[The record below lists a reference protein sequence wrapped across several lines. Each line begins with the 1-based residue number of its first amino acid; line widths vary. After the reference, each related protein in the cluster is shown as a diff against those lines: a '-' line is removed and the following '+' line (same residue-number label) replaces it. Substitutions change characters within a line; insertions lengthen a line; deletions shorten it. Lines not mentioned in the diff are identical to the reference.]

1 MDVLKFL
8 SRLVA
13 SRRKAVTDDL
23 ANELDDHAARLTER
37 YVREGMD
44 LDRAQAAARQRL
56 GNVTRLRED
65 VHEMTGVPWLEQL
78 ADDIAHGVRHMRRA
92 PAVAAVLIATLA
104 LGIGAN
110 SAIFSVINAV
120 LLRPFPAPDPDRVVV
135 LTTMFPEGA
144 SYVTSDQKYN
154 LWRRENALL
163 QDISGNRSSVVN
175 LTQIDQPEQV
185 QATWVTDNY
194 FRLYGI
200 PLAKGRAFAANE
212 MLPHGRSVAVLSDGL
227 WRRAFGADP
236 RIIGKRVSVS
246 DLDYEIVGVAAA
258 GVQTLSGDPVDLW
271 LPLVIDPASTNQ
283 VHYFTAQGRLAPGVE
298 LSAVNS
304 RLAVVAEQ
312 FRRDF
317 PNAVAM
323 GPQATFAA
331 QVSRDAI
338 VANIRPSLLVLFGAV
353 ALVLLIAC
361 VNVVN
366 LQVARVL
373 ARQREIAIRTALG
386 ASRNRVVRQL
396 IAESLPLAL
405 IGGTLGL
412 LVGHAGMRALLALS
426 PGSIPRVGASGAG
439 VTIDSGV
446 VLFTALLSIATAL
459 VAGIGPALTGTRI
472 DTNVILKDGAPGTAR
487 RYLKVRSLLIVSE
500 LAIAVMLLTG
510 AGVLIHS
517 FIRLRSVD
525 PGIAT
530 TDVVTARMSLSG
542 PRFATT
548 AAVDRLIRSSLPQV
562 EAIPGVIA
570 AAYASSVPLEG
581 GAVFPFV
588 IDGRP
593 LTGPFH
599 GFGPWTSVSPHY
611 FDVFAIPLVRGRVFT
626 DADGHNAPGVV
637 IINQAMATRAWPNAD
652 PLHARIFIGKGSGPE
667 FDEPAREVVGIVAN
681 VHDGPLDRAPQPAMY
696 VPASQLTDGLNARIV
711 RGSVAWVIHTAAG
724 RRVPPAALEHALAQ
738 STGGVPIAR
747 VRTMQDVLA
756 RTTTRS
762 AFNTWLLGVFAV
774 SALLLASIGVYGL
787 VAYAARQ
794 REPEIAIRMALGADG
809 RAMRNLL
816 LRSGATLMGI
826 GLVMGIIASWAGA
839 RVMTAFLYGVS
850 PRDPVAF
857 MVAPAIL
864 ALVTLA
870 AIWRPASKVARVSPA
885 ELLRTE

>member
-13 SRRKAVTDDL
+13 FRRKAVTDDL
-23 ANELDDHAARLTER
+23 ATELDDHAARLTER

-44 LDRAQAAARQRL
+44 LDRAQAAAGQRL

-65 VHEMTGVPWLEQL
+65 IHEMTGVPWLEQL

-135 LTTMFPEGA
+135 LSTMFPEGA
-144 SYVTSDQKYN
+144 SYVTSDQKFN
-154 LWRRENALL
+154 LWRRENAVL

-175 LTQIDQPEQV
+175 LTQIDQPQQV

-200 PLAKGRAFAANE
+200 PLAKGRGFAADE
-212 MLPHGRSVAVLSDGL
+212 TLPHGRSVAVLSDGL
-227 WRRAFGADP
+227 WKRAFGADP
-236 RIIGKRVSVS
+236 RIIGKRISVS
-246 DLDYEIVGVAAA
+246 DLDYEIVGVTAA
-258 GVQTLSGDPVDLW
+258 GIQTLSGDPVDLW

-283 VHYFTAQGRLAPGVE
+283 IHYFTAQGRLAPGVG
-298 LSAVNS
+298 LNAVNS

-323 GPQATFAA
+323 GPRATFAA

-338 VANIRPSLLVLFGAV
+338 VANIRPSLLVLCGAV

-386 ASRNRVVRQL
+386 ASRSRVVRQL

-405 IGGTLGL
+405 VGGALGL
-412 LVGHAGMRALLALS
+412 LIGHAGMRALLALS
-426 PGSIPRVGASGAG
+426 PGSIPRVGVSGAG
-439 VTIDSGV
+439 VTMDAGV
-446 VLFTALLSIATAL
+446 VLFTALLSVVTAL
-459 VAGIGPALTGTRI
+459 VAGIGPALTGTRA
-472 DTNVILKDGAPGTAR
+472 DTNVILKDGAPGTAP
-487 RYLKVRSLLIVSE
+487 RYLKIRSLLIVSE

-517 FIRLRSVD
+517 FVRLRAVD

-530 TDVVTARMSLSG
+530 KDVVTARMSLSG

-548 AAVDRLIRSSLPQV
+548 AAVDRLIRSSLSQM
-562 EAIPGVIA
+562 EAIPGVSA
-570 AAYASSVPLEG
+570 AAYASSLPLEG
-581 GAVFPFV
+581 GSVFPYI

-611 FDVFAIPLVRGRVFT
+611 FDVFAIPLVRGRWFT

-637 IINQAMATRAWPNAD
+637 VINEAMATRSWPNAD

-696 VPASQLTDGLNARIV
+696 VPAAQLTDGLNARIV

-724 RRVPPAALEHALAQ
+724 APSPVAALEHALAQ
-738 STGGVPIAR
+738 STGGVPVAR
-747 VRTMQDVLA
+747 VRTMEDVLA
-756 RTTTRS
+756 RTTTR
-762 AFNTWLLGVFAV
+762 AEFTTWLLGVFAA

-787 VAYAARQ
+787 IAYSARQ

-816 LRSGATLMGI
+816 LRSGAVLMGGGLAI
-826 GLVMGIIASWAGA
+826 GIVASWPAV
-839 RVMTAFLYGVS
+839 RVLTAFVYGVS

-857 MVAPAIL
+857 VLAPAVL

-870 AIWRPASKVARVSPA
+870 AIWRPASRIARVTPA
-885 ELLRTE
+885 DLLRME

>member
-1 MDVLKFL
+1 MDVLRFL
-8 SRLVA
+8 SRLIA
-13 SRRKAVTDDL
+13 SRRRSLADDL
-23 ANELDDHAARLTER
+23 TTELDEHAARLTER

-44 LDRAQAAARQRL
+44 PDRAQAAARRRL

-78 ADDIAHGVRHMRRA
+78 AHDIVHGVRHMRRA

-135 LTTMFPEGA
+135 LSTMFPEGA
-144 SYVTSDQKYN
+144 SYLTSDQKFN

-200 PLAKGRAFAANE
+200 PLAKGRAFSADE
-212 MLPHGRSVAVLSDGL
+212 TLPHGRSVAVLSDGL

-236 RIIGKRVSVS
+236 RIIGQRISVS

-271 LPLVIDPASTNQ
+271 LPLAIDPASTSQ
-283 VHYFTAQGRLAPGVE
+283 VHYFTAQARLGPGVG

-304 RLAVVAEQ
+304 RLGVVAEQ

-338 VANIRPSLLVLFGAV
+338 VANVRPSLLVLWGAV

-386 ASRNRVVRQL
+386 ASRSRVVRQL
-396 IAESLPLAL
+396 IAESLPLAFV
-405 IGGTLGL
+405 GGALGL
-412 LVGHAGMRALLALS
+412 VVGHAGMRALLAVS
-426 PGSIPRVGASGAG
+426 PGSIPRVGTLGTG
-439 VTIDSGV
+439 VTIDTRV
-446 VLFTALLSIATAL
+446 VLFTALLSLTTAL
-459 VAGIGPALTGTRI
+459 IAGIGPALTGTRI
-472 DTNVILKDGAPGTAR
+472 NTNGILKDGAPGTAP
-487 RYLKVRSLLIVSE
+487 RYLKIRSLLIVSE
-500 LAIAVMLLTG
+500 LASAVMLLIG

-517 FIRLRSVD
+517 FVRLRSVD

-530 TDVVTARMSLSG
+530 KDVLTMRMSLSG

-548 AAVDRLIRSSLPQV
+548 AAVDRLIRSSLSQI
-562 EAIPGVIA
+562 EALPGVTA

-581 GAVFPFV
+581 GPVLPYI

-611 FDVFAIPLVRGRVFT
+611 FDVFAIPLVRGRQFT
-626 DADGHNAPGVV
+626 DADGRNAPGVV

-652 PLHARIFIGKGSGPE
+652 PLRARLFIGKGTGPE
-667 FDEPAREVVGIVAN
+667 FDEPTREVVGIVAN

-696 VPASQLTDGLNARIV
+696 VPAAQLTDGLNARIV

-724 RRVPPAALEHALAQ
+724 TPLPAAALEHALKE
-738 STGGVPIAR
+738 STGGVPVAR
-747 VRTMQDVLA
+747 VRTMEDVLA

-762 AFNTWLLGVFAV
+762 EFNTWLLGVFAV

-816 LRSGATLMGI
+816 LRSGAVLTAVGLAIGI
-826 GLVMGIIASWAGA
+826 VASWAGA

-857 MVAPAIL
+857 VVAPAIL

-870 AIWRPASKVARVSPA
+870 AIWRPASRVAKISPA
-885 ELLRTE
+885 ELLRME

>member
-1 MDVLKFL
+1 MLTFL
-8 SRLVA
+8 SRLIA
-13 SRRKAVTDDL
+13 FRRKALAEDL
-23 ANELDDHAARLTER
+23 ATELDDHAARLVER
-37 YVREGMD
+37 YMREGMD
-44 LDRAQAAARQRL
+44 RDRAQTAARERV

-65 VHEMTGVPWLEQL
+65 VHEMTGLPWLEQL
-78 ADDIAHGVRHMRRA
+78 AHDIVHGVRQMRRA

-110 SAIFSVINAV
+110 SAIFSVVNAV

-135 LTTMFPEGA
+135 LATKYPEGA
-144 SYVTSDQKYN
+144 SYVTSDQKFN
-154 LWRRENALL
+154 LWRRETALL

-175 LTQIDQPEQV
+175 LTRIDQPEQV

-212 MLPHGRSVAVLSDGL
+212 MLPHDRSVAVLSDGL

-236 RIIGKRVSVS
+236 QIIGKRIFVS
-246 DLDYEIVGVAAA
+246 DLEYEIVGVAAA

-271 LPLVIDPASTNQ
+271 LPLAIDPASTSQ
-283 VHYFTAQGRLAPGVE
+283 VHYFTAQARLAPGVE

-304 RLAVVAEQ
+304 RLAAVAEQ

-331 QVSRDAI
+331 QVSRDAQ

-353 ALVLLIAC
+353 TLVLLIAC

-412 LVGHAGMRALLALS
+412 LVGNVGMRALLALS
-426 PGSIPRVGASGAG
+426 PGSLPRVGALGTG
-439 VTIDSGV
+439 VTIDTRV
-446 VLFTALLSIATAL
+446 VLFTVLLSLATAL
-459 VAGIGPALTGTRI
+459 TAGIGPALTGTRI
-472 DTNVILKDGAPGTAR
+472 DMNGILKDGALGTGP
-487 RYLKVRSLLIVSE
+487 RYLKIRSLLIVSE

-510 AGVLIHS
+510 AGVLVHS
-517 FIRLRSVD
+517 FVRLRSVD

-548 AAVDRLIRSSLPQV
+548 AAVDRLIRSSVSQV
-562 EAIPGVIA
+562 EAIPGVTA

-581 GAVFPFV
+581 GSVFPFIV
-588 IDGRP
+588 DGRR

-611 FDVFAIPLVRGRVFT
+611 FDVFAIPLVRGRLFT

-652 PLHARIFIGKGSGPE
+652 PLHARISIGKGTGPE
-667 FDEPAREVVGIVAN
+667 FDEPAREIVGIVAN
-681 VHDGPLDRAPQPAMY
+681 VHDRPLDRAPQPAMY
-696 VPASQLTDGLNARIV
+696 VPAAQLTDGLNARIV
-711 RGSVAWVIHTAAG
+711 RGSVAWVIHTAG
-724 RRVPPAALEHALAQ
+724 TQVPPAALEHVLTQ
-738 STGGVPIAR
+738 SAGGVPVAR
-747 VRTMQDVLA
+747 VRTMQDVVS

-787 VAYAARQ
+787 IAHVARQ

-816 LRSGATLMGI
+816 LRSGAVLTGI
-826 GLVMGIIASWAGA
+826 GLAVGIVASWASA

-857 MVAPAIL
+857 VIAPAIL

-885 ELLRTE
+885 ELLRME

>member
-65 VHEMTGVPWLEQL
+65 VHDMTGVPWLEQL
-78 ADDIAHGVRHMRRA
+78 ADEIAHGVRHMRRA

-144 SYVTSDQKYN
+144 SYLTSDQKFN

-175 LTQIDQPEQV
+175 LTQIDQPQQV

-200 PLAKGRAFAANE
+200 PLAQGRAFSANE

-439 VTIDSGV
+439 VTIDTGV
-446 VLFTALLSIATAL
+446 VLFTALLSIVTAL

-611 FDVFAIPLVRGRVFT
+611 FDVFAILLVRGRLFT

-652 PLHARIFIGKGSGPE
+652 PLHARIFIGKGTGPE

-696 VPASQLTDGLNARIV
+696 VPAAQLTDGLNARIV

-724 RRVPPAALEHALAQ
+724 TPLPAGAVEHVLAQ

-747 VRTMQDVLA
+747 VRTMEDVLA

-762 AFNTWLLGVFAV
+762 EFTTWLLGVFAV

-787 VAYAARQ
+787 VASTARQ

-816 LRSGATLMGI
+816 LRSGAVLTAA
-826 GLVMGIIASWAGA
+826 GLAIRIVASWAGA
-839 RVMTAFLYGVS
+839 RVMSAFLYGVG

-857 MVAPAIL
+857 VVAPGIL
-864 ALVTLA
+864 ALVTLV
-870 AIWRPASKVARVSPA
+870 AIWRPASRAARVSPA
-885 ELLRTE
+885 ELLRMQ

>member
-1 MDVLKFL
+1 MELLKFL
-8 SRLVA
+8 SRLIA
-13 SRRKAVTDDL
+13 SRRRALADDL
-23 ANELDDHAARLTER
+23 ATELDDHAARLTER

-44 LDRAQAAARQRL
+44 LDRAQATARQRL

-78 ADDIAHGVRHMRRA
+78 AHDIAHGVRHIRRA

-110 SAIFSVINAV
+110 SAIFSVVNAV
-120 LLRPFPAPDPDRVVV
+120 LLKPIPAPDPDRVVV
-135 LTTMFPEGA
+135 LSTTFPEGA
-144 SYVTSDQKYN
+144 SYATSDQKFN
-154 LWRRENALL
+154 LWRRESALL
-163 QDISGNRSSVVN
+163 RDISGNRRSVVN
-175 LTQIDQPEQV
+175 LTQIDRPEQV
-185 QATWVTDNY
+185 QAAWVTEHY

-200 PLAKGRAFAANE
+200 PMAKGRAFATNE
-212 MLPHGRSVAVLSDGL
+212 TLPHGRSVAVLSDGL
-227 WRRAFGADP
+227 WRRSFGANP
-236 RIIGKRVSVS
+236 QIIGQRISVS

-258 GVQTLSGDPVDLW
+258 GVQTLSGDPVDIW
-271 LPLVIDPASTNQ
+271 LPLAIDPASTNQ
-283 VHYFTAQGRLAPGVE
+283 VHYFTAEARLAPGVGM
-298 LSAVNS
+298 SAANS

-317 PNAVAM
+317 PNALAM

-331 QVSRDAI
+331 QLSRDAI
-338 VANIRPSLLVLFGAV
+338 VANIRPSLLILSGAV

-361 VNVVN
+361 VNVIN

-386 ASRNRVVRQL
+386 ASRGRVVRQL
-396 IAESLPLAL
+396 IAESLPLVL
-405 IGGTLGL
+405 VGGTLGL
-412 LVGHAGMRALLALS
+412 LVGNAGMRALLALS
-426 PGSIPRVGASGAG
+426 PGSIPRVGAFGAG
-439 VTIDSGV
+439 VTIDTRV
-446 VLFTALLSIATAL
+446 VLFTALLSLATAL

-472 DTNVILKDGAPGTAR
+472 DTNGILKDGALGTAP
-487 RYLKVRSLLIVSE
+487 RYLKIRSVLIVSE
-500 LAIAVMLLTG
+500 LALAVMLLIG

-517 FIRLRSVD
+517 FVRLRSVD

-530 TDVVTARMSLSG
+530 KDVLTVRMSLSG

-548 AAVDRLIRSSLPQV
+548 AAVDRLIRSSVSQV
-562 EAIPGVIA
+562 EALPGVTS

-581 GAVFPFV
+581 GSVFPFV

-611 FDVFAIPLVRGRVFT
+611 FDVFAIPLVRGRLFT

-652 PLHARIFIGKGSGPE
+652 PLHARLFLGKGTGPE

-696 VPASQLTDGLNARIV
+696 VPAAQLTDGLNARIV
-711 RGSVAWVIHTAAG
+711 RGSVAWVIHAAAG
-724 RRVPPAALEHALAQ
+724 TQVPVAALEQALAQ
-738 STGGVPIAR
+738 STGGVPVAR
-747 VRTMQDVLA
+747 VRTMEDVLA
-756 RTTTRS
+756 RTTTR
-762 AFNTWLLGVFAV
+762 AEFNTWLLGVFAA

-787 VAYAARQ
+787 ISYAVRQ

-816 LRSGATLMGI
+816 LRSGAVLTAAGLAIGI
-826 GLVMGIIASWAGA
+826 VASWAGA
-839 RVMTAFLYGVS
+839 RVMTAFLYGVG

-857 MVAPAIL
+857 VVAPAIL

-870 AIWRPASKVARVSPA
+870 AIWRPASRAARVSPA
-885 ELLRTE
+885 ELLRME

>member
-13 SRRKAVTDDL
+13 SRRKAVSDDL
-23 ANELDDHAARLTER
+23 ATELDDHATRLTER

-135 LTTMFPEGA
+135 LSTKYPEGP
-144 SYVTSDQKYN
+144 SYVTSDQKFN

-163 QDISGNRSSVVN
+163 QDIAGNRSSVVN
-175 LTQIDQPEQV
+175 LTRIDRPEQA
-185 QATWVTDNY
+185 QATWVTENY

-200 PLAKGRAFAANE
+200 PLAKGRAFATNE
-212 MLPHGRSVAVLSDGL
+212 TIPHGRSVAVLSDGL

-236 RIIGKRVSVS
+236 QIIGKRISVS
-246 DLDYEIVGVAAA
+246 DVDYEIVGVAAA
-258 GVQTLSGDPVDLW
+258 GVRTLSGDPVDLW
-271 LPLVIDPASTNQ
+271 LPLVIDPTSASQ
-283 VHYFTAQGRLAPGVE
+283 VHYFTAQARLAPGVE

-331 QVSRDAI
+331 QVSRDAQ

-353 ALVLLIAC
+353 TLVLLIAC

-386 ASRNRVVRQL
+386 ASRSRVVRQL

-405 IGGTLGL
+405 IGGALGL
-412 LVGHAGMRALLALS
+412 LVGNVGMRALLAVS
-426 PGSIPRVGASGAG
+426 PGSLPRVGALGTG
-439 VTIDSGV
+439 VTIDTRV
-446 VLFTALLSIATAL
+446 VLFTVLVSLATAL

-472 DTNVILKDGAPGTAR
+472 DTNGILKDGALGTAP
-487 RYLKVRSLLIVSE
+487 RYLKIRSLLIVSE

-517 FIRLRSVD
+517 FVALRSVD
-525 PGIAT
+525 PGIAIK
-530 TDVVTARMSLSG
+530 DVLTVRMSLSG

-548 AAVDRLIRSSLPQV
+548 DAVDRLIRSSV
-562 EAIPGVIA
+562 AGIEATPGVTS
-570 AAYASSVPLEG
+570 AAYTSYVPLEG
-581 GAVFPFV
+581 GAVFPFI

-611 FDVFAIPLVRGRVFT
+611 FDVFGIRLVRGRRFT

-637 IINQAMATRAWPNAD
+637 IINEAMAARAWPNAD

-681 VHDGPLDRAPQPAMY
+681 VHDGPLDRAPQPTMY
-696 VPASQLTDGLNARIV
+696 VPAAQLTDGLNARIV
-711 RGSVAWVIHTAAG
+711 RGSVAFVIHTAAG
-724 RRVPPAALEHALAQ
+724 TQVSPAALEHALTQ
-738 STGGVPIAR
+738 STGGVPVAR
-747 VRTMQDVLA
+747 VRTMEDVLT

-762 AFNTWLLGVFAV
+762 EFNTWLLSVFAV

-809 RAMRNLL
+809 PAMRNLM
-816 LRSGATLMGI
+816 LRSGGVLMAVGLAIGI
-826 GLVMGIIASWAGA
+826 VASWAGA
-839 RVMTAFLYGVS
+839 RVLTAFLYGVS

-857 MVAPAIL
+857 VVAPAVL

-870 AIWRPASKVARVSPA
+870 AVWIPANRVTKVSPA
-885 ELLRTE
+885 ELLRME

>member
-1 MDVLKFL
+1 VLKFL

-13 SRRKAVTDDL
+13 WRRKTLANDL
-23 ANELDDHAARLTER
+23 ATELDAHAALLADR

-44 LDRAQAAARQRL
+44 LDRARAAARQRL
-56 GNVTRLRED
+56 GNATRLRED
-65 VHEMTGVPWLEQL
+65 VHEMTGFPWLEQV
-78 ADDIAHGVRHMRRA
+78 AHDIAHGVRHIRRA
-92 PAVAAVLIATLA
+92 PGVAAVLIATLA

-135 LTTMFPEGA
+135 LSTMFPEGA
-144 SYVTSDQKYN
+144 SYLTSDQKFN

-163 QDISGNRSSVVN
+163 RDISGNRSSVVN

-212 MLPHGRSVAVLSDGL
+212 VLPHGRSVAVLSDGL

-236 RIIGKRVSVS
+236 RIIGKRISVS
-246 DLDYEIVGVAAA
+246 DLPYEIVGVAAA

-271 LPLVIDPASTNQ
+271 LPLAIDPASTNQ
-283 VHYFTAQGRLAPGVE
+283 VHYFTAQARLAPGVG

-304 RLAVVAEQ
+304 RLGVVAEQ

-323 GPQATFAA
+323 GLQATFAA

-338 VANIRPSLLVLFGAV
+338 VANVRPSLLVLCGAV

-386 ASRNRVVRQL
+386 ASRSRVVRQL

-405 IGGTLGL
+405 VGGGLGL

-426 PGSIPRVGASGAG
+426 PGSVPRVGTLGTG
-439 VTIDSGV
+439 VTIDTRV
-446 VLFTALLSIATAL
+446 VLFTAVLSLATAL
-459 VAGIGPALTGTRI
+459 VAGIGPALAGTRI
-472 DTNVILKDGAPGTAR
+472 DMNGILKDGALGTGP
-487 RYLKVRSLLIVSE
+487 RYLKIRSLLIVSE

-517 FIRLRSVD
+517 FVRLRSVD

-530 TDVVTARMSLSG
+530 RDVVTVRLSLSG

-548 AAVDRLIRSSLPQV
+548 AAVDRLIRSSLSQM
-562 EAIPGVIA
+562 EAIPGVA
-570 AAYASSVPLEG
+570 SAAYASSVPLEG
-581 GAVFPFV
+581 GSVLPFI

-611 FDVFAIPLVRGRVFT
+611 FDVFAIPLVRGRLFT

-652 PLHARIFIGKGSGPE
+652 PLHARIFIGKGTGPE

-696 VPASQLTDGLNARIV
+696 VPAAQLTDGLNARIV
-711 RGSVAWVIHTAAG
+711 RGSVAWVIHTVAG
-724 RRVPPAALEHALAQ
+724 TPLPAAALEHALAQ
-738 STGGVPIAR
+738 STGGVPVAR
-747 VRTMQDVLA
+747 IRTMEDVLA
-756 RTTTRS
+756 RTTTR
-762 AFNTWLLGVFAV
+762 AEFNTWLLGIFAA

-787 VAYAARQ
+787 IAYVARQ

-816 LRSGATLMGI
+816 LRSGAVLMAAGLAIGI
-826 GLVMGIIASWAGA
+826 VASWAGA
-839 RVMTAFLYGVS
+839 RVMTAFLYGVG

-857 MVAPAIL
+857 VVAPAIL

-870 AIWRPASKVARVSPA
+870 AIWRPASRAARVSPA
-885 ELLRTE
+885 ELLRMG

>member
-1 MDVLKFL
+1 LKFL
-8 SRLVA
+8 SRLIA
-13 SRRKAVTDDL
+13 SRRRALADDL
-23 ANELDDHAARLTER
+23 ATELDDHAALLAER

-65 VHEMTGVPWLEQL
+65 VHDMTGFPWLEQL
-78 ADDIAHGVRHMRRA
+78 AYDIAHGVRHIRRA

-110 SAIFSVINAV
+110 SAIFSVVNAV
-120 LLRPFPAPDPDRVVV
+120 LLRPIPAPDPDHVVV
-135 LTTMFPEGA
+135 LSTMFPDGA
-144 SYVTSDQKYN
+144 SYLTSDQKFN
-154 LWRRENALL
+154 LWRRESALL
-163 QDISGNRSSVVN
+163 QDVSGRRSSVVN
-175 LTQIDQPEQV
+175 LTQIDHPEEV
-185 QATWVTDNY
+185 QAAWVTENY

-200 PLAKGRAFAANE
+200 PLAKGRAFATDE

-227 WRRAFGADP
+227 WKRSFGANP
-236 RIIGKRVSVS
+236 QIIGKRISVS
-246 DLDYEIVGVAAA
+246 DLNYEIVGVAAA
-258 GVQTLSGDPVDLW
+258 GVQTLSGDPVDIW
-271 LPLVIDPASTNQ
+271 LPLAIDPASTNQ
-283 VHYFTAQGRLAPGVE
+283 VHYFTAEARLAPGVG

-317 PNAVAM
+317 PNALAM
-323 GPQATFAA
+323 GPHATFAA
-331 QVSRDAI
+331 QLSRDAI
-338 VANIRPSLLVLFGAV
+338 VANIRPSLLLLFGAV

-405 IGGTLGL
+405 VGGTLGL
-412 LVGHAGMRALLALS
+412 LVGNAGMRALLALS
-426 PGSIPRVGASGAG
+426 PGSIPRVGALGAG
-439 VTIDSGV
+439 VTVDTRV
-446 VLFTALLSIATAL
+446 VLFTALLSLATAL

-472 DTNVILKDGAPGTAR
+472 DTNGILKDGALGTVP
-487 RYLKVRSLLIVSE
+487 RYLKIRSLLIVSE

-517 FIRLRSVD
+517 FVNLRSVD

-530 TDVVTARMSLSG
+530 QDVLTVRMSLSG

-548 AAVDRLIRSSLPQV
+548 AAVDRLIRSSLSQM
-562 EAIPGVIA
+562 EAIPGVTS

-581 GAVFPFV
+581 GTVLPYV
-588 IDGRP
+588 IDGRL

-611 FDVFAIPLVRGRVFT
+611 FDVFAIPLVRGRLFT
-626 DADGHNAPGVV
+626 DADAHNAPGVV
-637 IINQAMATRAWPNAD
+637 IINQAMATRTWPNAD
-652 PLHARIFIGKGSGPE
+652 PLHARLFIGKGAGPE

-696 VPASQLTDGLNARIV
+696 VPAAQLTDGLNARIV
-711 RGSVAWVIHTAAG
+711 RGSVAWVIHTVAG
-724 RRVPPAALEHALAQ
+724 TQVPAAALEHALAQ
-738 STGGVPIAR
+738 STGGVPVAR
-747 VRTMQDVLA
+747 VRTMEDVLA
-756 RTTTRS
+756 RTTTR
-762 AFNTWLLGVFAV
+762 AEFTTWLLGVFAV

-787 VAYAARQ
+787 IVYAARQ

-816 LRSGATLMGI
+816 LRSGAVLTGVGLAIGI
-826 GLVMGIIASWAGA
+826 VASWAGA

-857 MVAPAIL
+857 VVAPAIL

-870 AIWRPASKVARVSPA
+870 AIWRPASRVARISPA
-885 ELLRTE
+885 ELLRME

>member
-338 VANIRPSLLVLFGAV
+338 VANIRPSLLVLCGAV

-446 VLFTALLSIATAL
+446 VLFTALLSITTAL

>member
-1 MDVLKFL
+1 MAG
-8 SRLVA
+8 SRSA
-13 SRRKAVTDDL
+13 
-23 ANELDDHAARLTER
+23 
-37 YVREGMD
+37 
-44 LDRAQAAARQRL
+44 
-56 GNVTRLRED
+56 TRLRED
-65 VHEMTGVPWLEQL
+65 VHEMTGFPWLEQV
-78 ADDIAHGVRHMRRA
+78 AHDIAHGVRHIRRA

-135 LTTMFPEGA
+135 LSTMHPEGA
-144 SYVTSDQKYN
+144 NYVTSDQKFN

-175 LTQIDQPEQV
+175 LTQIDQPQQV

-200 PLAKGRAFAANE
+200 PLAQGRAFSADE
-212 MLPHGRSVAVLSDGL
+212 TLPHGRSVAVLSDGL

-236 RIIGKRVSVS
+236 RIIGKRISVS

-271 LPLVIDPASTNQ
+271 LPLAIDPASTNQ
-283 VHYFTAQGRLAPGVE
+283 VHYFTAQARLAPGVG
-298 LSAVNS
+298 LSAVNN
-304 RLAVVAEQ
+304 RLGAVAEQ

-338 VANIRPSLLVLFGAV
+338 VANVRPSLLVLCGAV

-386 ASRNRVVRQL
+386 ASRSRVVRQL

-405 IGGTLGL
+405 VGGALGL
-412 LVGHAGMRALLALS
+412 LIGHAGMRALLAVS
-426 PGSIPRVGASGAG
+426 PGSIPRVGTLGSG
-439 VTIDSGV
+439 VTIDTRV
-446 VLFTALLSIATAL
+446 VLFTAVLSLATAL
-459 VAGIGPALTGTRI
+459 VAGIGPALAGTRI
-472 DTNVILKDGAPGTAR
+472 DTNGILKDGALGTGP
-487 RYLKVRSLLIVSE
+487 RYLKIRSLLIVSE

-517 FIRLRSVD
+517 FVRLRSVD

-530 TDVVTARMSLSG
+530 KDVLTMRMSLSG

-548 AAVDRLIRSSLPQV
+548 AAVDRLIRSSLSPI
-562 EAIPGVIA
+562 EAIPGVTA

-581 GAVFPFV
+581 GSVFPFV

-652 PLHARIFIGKGSGPE
+652 PLHARIFIGKGTGPE

-681 VHDGPLDRAPQPAMY
+681 VHDGPLDRAPQPGMY
-696 VPASQLTDGLNARIV
+696 VPAAQLTDGLNARIV

-724 RRVPPAALEHALAQ
+724 TQVPAAALEHALAQ
-738 STGGVPIAR
+738 STGGVPVAR
-747 VRTMQDVLA
+747 VRTMEDVLA

-762 AFNTWLLGVFAV
+762 EFNTWLLGVFAA

-787 VAYAARQ
+787 IAYAVRQ

-816 LRSGATLMGI
+816 LRSGAVLTAAGLAIGI
-826 GLVMGIIASWAGA
+826 VASWAGA
-839 RVMTAFLYGVS
+839 RVMSAFLYGVG

-857 MVAPAIL
+857 VVAPGIL
-864 ALVTLA
+864 ALVTLV
-870 AIWRPASKVARVSPA
+870 AIWRPASRAARVSPA
-885 ELLRTE
+885 ELLRME